1 MMSPSTISN
10 LTAVELL
17 QNVYAAKLAIEK
29 VHGHPGPEDIL
40 NEIAACESRLDELL
54 GTDRTI
60 EIRLPPLED
69 THWRDMKIVAAAVM
83 FDQWIYTMPP
93 PARHYNI
100 VHLMHDKFGIRQDQ
114 RSEQG
119 FMTDTGDFM
128 RRKPA
133 MMIAENAGQLL
144 KPIPDNRTRDLF
156 SEDLW

>member
-1 MMSPSTISN
+1 MIEG
-10 LTAVELL
+10 LTTVELL
-17 QNVYAAKLAIEK
+17 QNVFAAKRAIDE

-40 NEIAACESRLDELL
+40 NEIAACEHRLDELL
-54 GTDRTI
+54 GKDRTI
-60 EIRLPPLED
+60 EVRLPPEKD
-69 THWRDMKIVAAAVM
+69 GFRDWHEMKIVAAAVM

-93 PARHYNI
+93 PARHWNI
-100 VHLMHDKFGIRQDQ
+100 VHLMDSKLGIRQDY

-133 MMIAENAGQLL
+133 MRIAEAAGQLL
-144 KPIPDNRTRDLF
+144 KPITGNRTRDLF

>member
-1 MMSPSTISN
+1 MIDHSSIN
-10 LTAVELL
+10 GLTAVELL
-17 QNVYAAKLAIEK
+17 QNVFAAKQAIDE
-29 VHGHPGPEDIL
+29 VHGRPGPEDIL

-54 GTDRTI
+54 GEDRTI
-60 EIRLPPLED
+60 EVRLAPEER
-69 THWRDMKIVAAAVM
+69 THWREMRIVAAAVM

-100 VHLMHDKFGIRQDQ
+100 VHLMDAKLGIRQDH

-119 FMTDTGDFM
+119 FMTDTGHFM

-144 KPIPDNRTRDLF
+144 KPIPSNRSNDLF